1 MAECKFCG
9 QVVLDADTE
18 REATERCVCFGA
30 ERLRKRKKAATEAK
44 GNVEEMFGE
53 ACKARGLVP
62 LNDGIIKALCSV
74 CDLFAS
80 GDASQLSLTVPGIC
94 VIKMSLVG
102 DAIKVTRSE
111 GRKYEAVAGEK

>member
-9 QVVLDADTE
+9 QAVLDADTE
-18 REATERCVCFGA
+18 REATENCSCSGA
-30 ERLRKRKKAATEAK
+30 EGMRKRKKAAAEAK
-44 GNVEEMFGE
+44 CNIDEMFGE

-62 LNDGIIKALCSV
+62 LNEGIIKALRSV

-80 GDASQLSLTVPGIC
+80 GDVWVLSLTVPGVC
-94 VIKMSLVG
+94 VIKMALTG
-102 DAIKVTRSE
+102 NAIKVSRVE